1 LDACTVQINW
11 RHRSLSQLLGN
22 LPQEKQLPFKAT
34 MSHQLAAKE
43 TVRLRIVF
51 IIYFDILFIILFQYI
66 IIYYLFYL
74 HIVQGGTHCTRQLAV
89 ELPAVSAWCCTDSQ
103 GLQALFPVKHQV
115 GHQKLLRMHLHCN
128 ETIARAQPSSA
139 PHTAASSNR
148 KPAAPSKTFLA
159 FATVQMVQ

>member
-1 LDACTVQINW
+1 MY
-11 RHRSLSQLLGN
+11 LL
-22 LPQEKQLPFKAT
+22 L
-34 MSHQLAAKE
+34 
-43 TVRLRIVF
+43 
-51 IIYFDILFIILFQYI
+51 IILFQYI
-66 IIYYLFYL
+66 IYYFISRCYLLFIPIFYLLYYFNILFIIYFILL

-115 GHQKLLRMHLHCN
+115 GHQKLLRMHLRCN
-128 ETIARAQPSSA
+128 ETIARVQPSSA

-159 FATVQMVQ
+159 FANVQMVQ

>member
-1 LDACTVQINW
+1 M
-11 RHRSLSQLLGN
+11 
-22 LPQEKQLPFKAT
+22 P
-34 MSHQLAAKE
+34 HQLAAKE
-43 TVRLRIVF
+43 TVRLGIVFITYYFISIHYLLFYFKMLF
-51 IIYFDILFIILFQYI
+51 IIYFDILFIILFQY

-115 GHQKLLRMHLHCN
+115 GHQKLLRMHLRCN
-128 ETIARAQPSSA
+128 ETIARVQPSSA

-148 KPAAPSKTFLA
+148 KPAAPSITFLA
-159 FATVQMVQ
+159 IATVQMVQ